1 MPKISVIIPAYNVEG
16 FLPRALDS
24 ILGQSF
30 DDFEVLVVDDGSSD
44 GTGKVCDSFA
54 QKDSRVRPLHQENG
68 GAPAARNAAIELA
81 RGEYIYFMDA
91 DDWAESD
98 MLSDMYALARDTG
111 AEMVVSGF
119 YIDTYTSERDFWR
132 EKKAMPDALY
142 TDAAAF
148 RKAATGLFDN
158 NLLYTPWNKLFLAER
173 IRRENIRFRKT
184 KMDDFP
190 FNIDYI
196 RDVSIVAVTERA
208 YYHFTRARAESET
221 AGYYPGLFQK
231 RQEEHA
237 WMVELYEH
245 WGIYDDPQARE
256 FLARRYVER
265 IFGCIENST
274 CAACRLTAR
283 EKRKNISEMINCD
296 NTRWSLK
303 YARPRSVMMRAMLVP
318 VKLKS
323 AYLCWLLGTTMS
335 YVKAHFVGLFARLKA
350 FR

>member
-1 MPKISVIIPAYNVEG
+1 LPRISVIIPAYNVEN

-24 ILGQSF
+24 ILDQRLS
-30 DDFEVLVVDDGSSD
+30 DIEVLVVDDGSAD
-44 GTGKVCDSFA
+44 GTGRVCDEYA
-54 QKDSRVRPLHQENG
+54 AKDERVRTLHQKNG
-68 GAPAARNAAIELA
+68 GAPAARNAAIALA

-91 DDWAESD
+91 DDWAEKD

-111 AEMVVSGF
+111 AEMVVAGF
-119 YIDTYTSERDFWR
+119 YIDTYTSETDFWQ
-132 EKKAMPDALY
+132 EKKALPDALY
-142 TDAAAF
+142 TDAASF

-173 IRRENIRFRKT
+173 IMRENIRFRNT

-196 RDVSIVAVTERA
+196 RDVSTVAVTEKA
-208 YYHFTRARAESET
+208 YYHFTRARSESET
-221 AGYYPGLFQK
+221 AGYYPQMFQK
-231 RQEEHA
+231 RQEEHG

-245 WGIYDDPQARE
+245 WGLADDPAARE

-265 IFGCIENST
+265 IIGCIQNST
-274 CAACRLTAR
+274 CAACRRTAR
-283 EKRKNISEMINCD
+283 EKRGEIALMINCD

-303 YARPRSVMMRAMLVP
+303 YARPRSFMMKVMLVP
-318 VKLKS
+318 VRLRS
-323 AYLCWLLGTTMS
+323 AYLCWLLGETMS
-335 YVKAHFVGLFARLKA
+335 FVRAHFVGVFARLKA